1 MKNTSFHE
9 AVDVEGKSGMN
20 TQLLID
26 KVVQQ
31 TMVFIAQLATAGG
44 VRAPLA
50 RVADQVFSDLTRE
63 LHQQGVKKKV
73 IADMFGMALRTYH
86 RKAREL
92 GSSNTDSGRT
102 LWEAVFEFVKE
113 HEPVTGAAIQQRF
126 QRDDREIVTG
136 VLNDLVHSGIAYR
149 AGRGD
154 GAVYRLAD
162 QADFGDDT
170 DQRREALEHVVW
182 LAVYRQGP
190 LSLDDVAQQTRL
202 PPERCA
208 EALRALASVKRV
220 RQVQSGEVVEFES
233 DEFFVPLGTSLGW
246 EAAVLD
252 HYQAMV
258 TAITSKIAHGK
269 SQAQGADTTG
279 GSTWSLDVWPGHP
292 LEREALGTLAR
303 VRAEI
308 EDLRGRVDAHN
319 TETRHAGP
327 RKRVVYY
334 MGQYVGSETKEE
346 FE

>member
-1 MKNTSFHE
+1 MAAHRLGDE
-9 AVDVEGKSGMN
+9 MN

-26 KVVQQ
+26 AVVQQ

-50 RVADQVFSDLTRE
+50 RVANQVFSDLTRE
-63 LHQQGVKKKV
+63 LHHQGVKKKV

-113 HEPVTGAAIQQRF
+113 REPVTGAAVQRRF

-149 AGRGD
+149 TGRGD
-154 GAVYRLAD
+154 GAVFRMAD

-170 DQRREALEHVVW
+170 EQQREALEHVVW
-182 LAVYRQGP
+182 LTVYRQGP
-190 LSLDDVAQQTRL
+190 LTLEGVAEQTRL
-202 PPERCA
+202 PAERCSQ
-208 EALRALASVKRV
+208 ALNALVADERV
-220 RQVQSGEVVEFES
+220 RDLERGPTVEFES
-233 DEFFVPLGTSLGW
+233 DEFFVPLGTGHGW

-258 TAITSKIAHGK
+258 TAITTKIA
-269 SQAQGADTTG
+269 QGQSHADDADTTG

-292 LEREALGTLAR
+292 LESEALGTLAR

-308 EDLRGRVDAHN
+308 ENLRERVDAHN
-319 TETRHAGP
+319 AQAKHAGA

-334 MGQYVGSETKEE
+334 MGQYVGPAAKEE
-346 FE
+346 VE